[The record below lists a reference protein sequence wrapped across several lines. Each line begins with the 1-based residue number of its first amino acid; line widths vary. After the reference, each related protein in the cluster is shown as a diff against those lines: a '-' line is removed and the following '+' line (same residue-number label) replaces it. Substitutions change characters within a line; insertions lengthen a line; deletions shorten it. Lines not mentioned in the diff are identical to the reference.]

1 MKNLFRKNYKHNF
14 TCLGNFVFAFQVQ
27 KIFELLSLIF
37 NIEDLRR
44 NLRGRSIITFEGKK
58 NDFVTTKVELK
69 IASRILC
76 A

>member
-1 MKNLFRKNYKHNF
+1 METLY
-14 TCLGNFVFAFQVQ
+14 FQVQ